1 MASKCARS
9 YKPMFTFST
18 GEELQR
24 TFGQRGFL
32 WCLAKSDI
40 TQSELLLA
48 KAERY
53 QAKRVS
59 LLASHGIYGQT
70 FQDRFAFQAV
80 ELGLELYKESGFK
93 GRLLFSDIAYSSEL
107 VKTLGDKSNGIEG
120 IASVPDPTT
129 GFDMSYQVKFG
140 EKPSLG
146 ESAVYDA
153 VMVACYASQYAT
165 VQGVEMNEAI
175 ASLLNLEPEGKGMWT
190 AGSMSR
196 IFESIE
202 HGETPPFSGASGNL
216 DFSTDHYTFVLLDRI
231 DKNPEIPLRDL
242 YTSLFQQTLGSHVSV
257 YNADFYGS
265 VYRNNMREYIAF
277 P

>member
-1 MASKCARS
+1 M
-9 YKPMFTFST
+9 
-18 GEELQR
+18 
-24 TFGQRGFL
+24 
-32 WCLAKSDI
+32 
-40 TQSELLLA
+40 
-48 KAERY
+48 
-53 QAKRVS
+53 V
-59 LLASHGIYGQT
+59 
-70 FQDRFAFQAV
+70 
-80 ELGLELYKESGFK
+80 ELYKESGFK

-153 VMVACYASQYAT
+153 V
-165 VQGVEMNEAI
+165 MNEAI

>member
-1 MASKCARS
+1 M
-9 YKPMFTFST
+9 
-18 GEELQR
+18 
-24 TFGQRGFL
+24 
-32 WCLAKSDI
+32 
-40 TQSELLLA
+40 A

-80 ELGLELYKESGFK
+80 ELGLEPVDVAGYRPEELPDKFRFVAKEGGGDCLICAPSTVKEACRMVELYKESGFK

>member
-1 MASKCARS
+1 M
-9 YKPMFTFST
+9 
-18 GEELQR
+18 
-24 TFGQRGFL
+24 
-32 WCLAKSDI
+32 
-40 TQSELLLA
+40 
-48 KAERY
+48 
-53 QAKRVS
+53 V
-59 LLASHGIYGQT
+59 
-70 FQDRFAFQAV
+70 
-80 ELGLELYKESGFK
+80 ELYKESGFK

-190 AGSMSR
+190 A
-196 IFESIE
+196 
-202 HGETPPFSGASGNL
+202 
-216 DFSTDHYTFVLLDRI
+216 YTFVLLDRI

>member
-1 MASKCARS
+1 M
-9 YKPMFTFST
+9 
-18 GEELQR
+18 
-24 TFGQRGFL
+24 
-32 WCLAKSDI
+32 
-40 TQSELLLA
+40 
-48 KAERY
+48 
-53 QAKRVS
+53 V
-59 LLASHGIYGQT
+59 
-70 FQDRFAFQAV
+70 
-80 ELGLELYKESGFK
+80 ELYKESGFK

-120 IASVPDPTT
+120 IAGVSDPTT

-146 ESAVYDA
+146 KSAVYDA

-202 HGETPPFSGASGNL
+202 HGETPAFSGASGNL

-242 YTSLFQQTLGSHVSV
+242 YTSLFQQTLESHVSV